1 MVVRA
6 FSLHDRTGSKA
17 CTTDSFGSFCERPL
31 AGWMARRRYNERM
44 TDPGPDDLPADV
56 EATPLNEAQREAV
69 HARGPLIVLAGPG
82 TGKTHVI
89 THRIWRLIHE
99 DGAQPQ
105 SILALTF
112 TNKAAEEMRTRL
124 GVLLDSPVVAERIV
138 ASTFHSFGL
147 RLVRQFGD
155 RVGLRAEP
163 DHIDEAQQKALMRRI
178 VDETGIGREQ
188 WFYDPY
194 SIVPTALR
202 FVSESRNYA
211 ISPAMALDYAQR
223 WFARVADN
231 ERQFEGEELIA
242 EKERAARFSSLA
254 RLYDAYEQL
263 CRQRGVVTF
272 DDLQTLP
279 LQILRENENL
289 RAIVRS
295 DFRHIIVD
303 EFQDVNPAQV
313 ELLKCLAGPEHD
325 LCVVGDDDQAIYA
338 FRGAMQSSFHR
349 FQEHWSTSRTIE
361 LTQNY
366 RSSPVILA
374 GADVIIRGCSD
385 RFAQDKTTVAAGVN
399 REVTAPIEMVSYR
412 GTCGAGPVI
421 GRMIQ
426 KAIEGGA
433 SYRDFAVLVR
443 SNTDLDRI
451 AASLQVL
458 DIPVETPERGTAFE
472 HPAVA
477 DVLSWMRLLAD
488 EHEDT
493 ALTRLLLR
501 PPYNVALP
509 TVSAW
514 HAAHRRRAAEADKAG
529 DEQTASMPFVHHLI
543 ESRPSETIERF
554 ARHYTHLAEVAL
566 TQPAD
571 VLTRAI
577 IHSTGLLTVDPVDSI
592 EHRAR
597 VEQLGRWL
605 AFVTERLSHI
615 DPPRRVG
622 PFIHY
627 LDDLTNGSLESIP
640 ASVESRMNSG
650 VELSDRDAVRLLTA
664 HGSKGLEFETV
675 FIPRVNPQHGYP
687 TMDRGSRDELLLPDD
702 LTRGVTSTHDDD
714 ERRVFFVA
722 MTRARRRLVLLA
734 QTMQD
739 SGRKLS
745 PSAYWRE
752 IEAAG
757 SEQLPLE
764 PLDAVTSDEAI
775 DAAGLAM
782 DDAMTEPGRS
792 VRDRKRLQL
801 RHEIFALLHE
811 LSDPAAPVDRLATA
825 RQELQ
830 GAAMQLP
837 ILAAESPARLKAIL
851 DAAERADR
859 DRLSELAKTIERDE
873 PLIPLIAG
881 PSAPLELNFSEIDQ
895 YLRCPRC
902 YWLRSVV
909 GVPEARKAAANFGS
923 IIHRSLEF
931 FYKQI
936 KEAENAPDERPLP
949 TLDDLLRIGL
959 DAYDQMRPPEE
970 IASRDTA
977 QRVELALRQYH
988 EQMHSPR
995 LHVLETELRIRFPHE
1010 HGGHRHFITAR
1021 IDRLDQDDAGV
1032 HVIDYKTG
1040 YPTKTKLEPKRDDL
1054 QLGLY
1059 IMATQHYFE
1068 DEQVG
1073 GTAEYW
1079 LTRTGERGV
1088 LPFED
1093 ARLDKVAAT
1102 VNEAIEGILNGRWEK
1117 NPDCTKCD
1125 ALLLG
1130 TDQGPEPAAEE
1141 D

>member
-1 MVVRA
+1 
-6 FSLHDRTGSKA
+6 
-17 CTTDSFGSFCERPL
+17 
-31 AGWMARRRYNERM
+31 M
-44 TDPGPDDLPADV
+44 TEPAPDDVQTDV
-56 EATPLNEAQREAV
+56 KAPPLNKAQHEAV

-99 DGAQPQ
+99 DAAEPQ

-124 GVLLDSPVVAERIV
+124 GTLLGSPVVADRIV

-147 RLVRQFGD
+147 RLIRQFGD

-163 DHIDEAQQKALMRRI
+163 DHVDEAQQKAMMRRV

-202 FVSESRNYA
+202 FVSESRNHA
-211 ISPAMALDYAQR
+211 IFPGAALDYAQQ
-223 WFARVADN
+223 WLARAADN
-231 ERQFEGEELIA
+231 EPQLKGEELIA
-242 EKERAARFSSLA
+242 ERERAARFTSLA

-279 LQILRENENL
+279 LQMLREHDNL

-349 FQEHWSTSRTIE
+349 FAKHWSTSRTIE

-385 RFAQDKTTVAAGVN
+385 RFAENKTTVAAGVN
-399 REVTAPIEMVSYR
+399 RDVTEPIEMVSYR
-412 GTCGAGPVI
+412 GTAGAGPVI

-426 KAIEGGA
+426 KAVEGGA

-443 SNTDLDRI
+443 SNTDLDRV

-458 DIPVETPERGTAFE
+458 DIPVETPERGTGFE

-493 ALTRLLLR
+493 SLTRLLLR
-501 PPYNVALP
+501 PPYNAPLP
-509 TVSAW
+509 MVSAW
-514 HAAHRRRAAEADKAG
+514 HAAHRRRAAEAHKVG
-529 DEQTASMPFVHHLI
+529 DEETAGMPFVHHLV
-543 ESRPSETIERF
+543 ESKPSDAVERF

-566 TQPAD
+566 TEPAD

-577 IHSTGLLTVDPVDSI
+577 IHSTGLLTVDPVDSL

-605 AFVTERLSHI
+605 AFVAERLSNV

-622 PFIHY
+622 QFIHY
-627 LDDLTNGSLESIP
+627 LDDLTNGSLEAIP

-687 TMDRGSRDELLLPDD
+687 MADRGSRDEQLLPDE
-702 LTRGVTSTHDDD
+702 LTRGDTSTHDDD

-722 MTRARRRLVLLA
+722 MTRARLRLVLLA

-745 PSAYWRE
+745 PSVYWKE
-752 IEAAG
+752 IEAAR
-757 SEQLPLE
+757 SEHLPLE
-764 PLDAVTSDEAI
+764 PLDALTSDEAI

-782 DDAMTEPGRS
+782 DGALSEPGRS
-792 VRDRKRLQL
+792 VRDRLRLQL
-801 RHEIFALLHE
+801 RHTIFALLHE
-811 LSDPAAPVDRLATA
+811 LSDPDAPVACLAAA
-825 RQELQ
+825 REELER
-830 GAAMQLP
+830 ALLQLP
-837 ILAAESPARLKAIL
+837 ILAAQSPARVRAIL
-851 DAAERADR
+851 EAVGETDR
-859 DRLSELAKTIERDE
+859 QWLKKLTEQIERDE
-873 PLIPLIAG
+873 PLVPLIAG
-881 PSAPLELNFSEIDQ
+881 PKAPLELSFSVIDQ

-902 YWLRSVV
+902 YWLRYVV
-909 GVPEARKAAANFGS
+909 GVPEARQAAANFGS

-936 KEAENAPDERPLP
+936 KEAESEPDATPLP
-949 TLDDLLRIGL
+949 TLDDLLRIGR
-959 DAYDQMRPPEE
+959 DAYEQMRPPEE
-970 IASRDTA
+970 IASRDMA

-1010 HGGHRHFITAR
+1010 HGGHKHFITAR
-1021 IDRLDQDDAGV
+1021 IDRLDDDDAGI

-1040 YPTKTKLEPKRDDL
+1040 YPTKTKLEPKKDDL
-1054 QLGLY
+1054 QLGIY

-1068 DEQVG
+1068 GEVG

-1079 LTRTGERGV
+1079 LTRTSQRGI
-1088 LPFED
+1088 LPFDD
-1093 ARLDKVAAT
+1093 AKLDKVAAK
-1102 VNEAIEGILNGRWEK
+1102 VNEAIDGILAGDWSPGR
-1117 NPDCTKCD
+1117 DCTRCD
-1125 ALLLG
+1125 ELLSG
-1130 TDQGPEPAAEE
+1130 TDQGPEPNESPAGN

>member
-1 MVVRA
+1 MSEPLPEDA
-6 FSLHDRTGSKA
+6 PDESLA
-17 CTTDSFGSFCERPL
+17 P
-31 AGWMARRRYNERM
+31 
-44 TDPGPDDLPADV
+44 
-56 EATPLNEAQREAV
+56 PLNEAQRDAV
-69 HARGPLIVLAGPG
+69 RSRGPLIVLAGPG

-89 THRIWRLIHE
+89 THRIGRLIHE
-99 DGAQPQ
+99 DGAEPQ

-124 GVLLDSPVVAERIV
+124 GALLDSTVVAERIV

-147 RLVRQFGD
+147 RLIRQFGD

-163 DHIDEAQQKALMRRI
+163 DHVDEAQQKAMMRRV

-194 SIVPTALR
+194 SIVPTTLR
-202 FVSESRNYA
+202 FVSDCRNYA
-211 ISPAMALDYAQR
+211 IFPSAALDYAQQ
-223 WFARVADN
+223 WLARVAGN
-231 ERQFEGEELIA
+231 EQQLEGEELIA
-242 EKERAARFSSLA
+242 EKERVARFTSLA
-254 RLYDAYEQL
+254 RLYDAYEPH

-279 LQILRENENL
+279 LQILREHENL

-349 FQEHWSTSRTIE
+349 FAEHWSTARTIE

-374 GADVIIRGCSD
+374 GADVIIRGCAD
-385 RFAQDKTTVAAGVN
+385 RFAEDKTTVAAGVN
-399 REVTAPIEMVSYR
+399 RDVTEPIEMVSYR
-412 GTCGAGPVI
+412 GTAGAGPVI

-426 KAIEGGA
+426 KAVEGGA

-458 DIPVETPERGTAFE
+458 DIPVETAERGTAFE

-477 DVLSWMRLLAD
+477 DVLSWTRLLAD
-488 EHEDT
+488 QHEDT
-493 ALTRLLLR
+493 SLTRLLLR

-514 HAAHRRRAAEADKAG
+514 HAAHRRRCAEAHKAG
-529 DEQTASMPFVHHLI
+529 DEETAAMPFVHHLI
-543 ESRPSETIERF
+543 ESRPNDTVERF

-566 TQPAD
+566 AEPAD

-577 IHSTGLLTVDPVDSI
+577 IHSTGLLAVDPVDSI

-605 AFVTERLSHI
+605 AFVAERLSHI

-622 PFIHY
+622 QFIYY
-627 LDDLTNGSLESIP
+627 LDDLTNGSLEGIP

-650 VELSDRDAVRLLTA
+650 VERSDRDAVRLLTA
-664 HGSKGLEFETV
+664 HGSKGLEFDTV

-687 TMDRGSRDELLLPDD
+687 LADRGARDEPLLPDE
-702 LTRGVTSTHDDD
+702 LARGDTSTHDDD

-722 MTRARRRLVLLA
+722 MTRARKRLVLLA

-739 SGRKLS
+739 SGRKLT
-745 PSAYWRE
+745 PSAYWKE
-752 IEAAG
+752 IEAAR
-757 SEQLPLE
+757 SEQLPIE

-775 DAAGLAM
+775 DAAGLVM
-782 DDAMTEPGRS
+782 DGAMTEPGRS
-792 VRDRKRLQL
+792 VRDRMRLQL
-801 RHEIFALLHE
+801 RHAIFALLHE
-811 LSDPAAPVDRLATA
+811 LSDPDAPVARLAET
-825 RQELQ
+825 RDELQ
-830 GAAMQLP
+830 RAAMQLP
-837 ILAAESPARLKAIL
+837 ILAAESPARIAAIL
-851 DAAERADR
+851 HAVDGEDRAWLKQLTD
-859 DRLSELAKTIERDE
+859 EIERDE
-873 PLIPLIAG
+873 PLVPLIAG
-881 PSAPLELNFSEIDQ
+881 PKAPLELNFSEIDQ

-902 YWLRSVV
+902 YWLRYVV
-909 GVPEARKAAANFGS
+909 GVPEARQAAANFGS

-936 KEAENAPDERPLP
+936 KEAESEPDAAPLP
-949 TLDDLLRIGL
+949 TLNDLLRIGR
-959 DAYDQMRPPEE
+959 DAYEQMRPPEE
-970 IASRDTA
+970 IASREMA

-988 EQMHSPR
+988 EKMHSPR

-1010 HGGHRHFITAR
+1010 YDGHKHFITAR
-1021 IDRLDQDDAGV
+1021 IDRLDDDDAGV

-1040 YPTKTKLEPKRDDL
+1040 YPTKTKLEPKKDDL
-1054 QLGLY
+1054 QLGIY
-1059 IMATQHYFE
+1059 IMAAQHYFE
-1068 DEQVG
+1068 GEVG

-1079 LTRTGERGV
+1079 LTRTSERGI

-1093 ARLDKVAAT
+1093 AKLDKVAAK
-1102 VNEAIEGILNGRWEK
+1102 VNGAIDGILAGNWSLGR
-1117 NPDCTKCD
+1117 DCTRCD
-1125 ALLLG
+1125 QLLTG
-1130 TDQGPEPAAEE
+1130 TDQGPEPNAIPAG
-1141 D
+1141 DD